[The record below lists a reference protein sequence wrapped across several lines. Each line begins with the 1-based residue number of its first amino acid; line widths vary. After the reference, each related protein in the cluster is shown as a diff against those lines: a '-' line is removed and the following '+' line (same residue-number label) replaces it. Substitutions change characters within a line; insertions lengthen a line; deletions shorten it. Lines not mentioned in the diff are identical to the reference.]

1 MKLLKRSAKDSLN
14 SKQKTR
20 FLTPPGSQREM
31 KRVAM
36 VALDL
41 VKRAVK
47 MNLSSTSPERMARR
61 FFSSYIV
68 KSRTY
73 QT

>member
-1 MKLLKRSAKDSLN
+1 MFKRKRNAKDSLL
-14 SKQKTR
+14 SKPMTR
-20 FLTPPGSQREM
+20 SLTPPPSQREM
-31 KRVAM
+31 TRVAM

-47 MNLSSTSPERMARR
+47 MNLSSTFLGRMARR
-61 FFSSYIV
+61 FFSFYIV

-73 QT
+73 LM

>member
-1 MKLLKRSAKDSLN
+1 MMLHKKSAKDSLN
-14 SKQKTR
+14 SKPKTH
-20 FLTPPGSQREM
+20 FLTPPPSQREM
-31 KRVAM
+31 MRVAM

-47 MNLSSTSPERMARR
+47 MNLSSTFPERMAR
-61 FFSSYIV
+61 SSSSSSIV
-68 KSRTY
+68 KLRTY

>member
-1 MKLLKRSAKDSLN
+1 
-14 SKQKTR
+14 
-20 FLTPPGSQREM
+20 M

-61 FFSSYIV
+61 FFSSSIV
-68 KSRTY
+68 KSLTY